1 MIIYPHCRLVVSREK
16 ILDIP
21 NPLDKND
28 VTIGDKNGQNK
39 SSSVLHLFY
48 LLIIDV
54 FPVAGS
60 PKTKT

>member
-1 MIIYPHCRLVVSREK
+1 MIINSHCRLVVSREE

-21 NPLDKND
+21 NPLNKNG
-28 VTIGDKNGQNK
+28 VTIGDKSGKNK
-39 SSSVLHLFY
+39 SSSVLYLFY